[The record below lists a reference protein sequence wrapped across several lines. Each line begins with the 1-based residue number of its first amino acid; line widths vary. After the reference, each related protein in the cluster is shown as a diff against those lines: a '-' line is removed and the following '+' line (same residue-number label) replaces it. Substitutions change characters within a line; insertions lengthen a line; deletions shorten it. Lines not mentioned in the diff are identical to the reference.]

1 MADNGIPNR
10 PQQPAPTAQG
20 SLIRAEQV
28 KKLPHLREDQKA
40 QQEVFISK
48 LWDVINNSPQGSEQH
63 TKAYAKLSAISTTMM
78 QDMKKYHALKRQ
90 QQQQQQQAAA
100 QGHPQA
106 QPQMG
111 VNAQGQPFANPQ
123 SNNQMFAQLN
133 PAIQQR
139 VNEQHFYYPPQ
150 MVEGTK
156 AAEEWLREAKARFG
170 QALSRSEVAKS
181 KMREFQ
187 MSVQNRQKAG
197 NPLSANEEE
206 IYKNKLQQCQKA
218 IAESS
223 SFMEKFREQQAQF
236 QRQQPQ
242 QRFSAQPMVNQMP
255 DANEGSAAANM
266 QSAGGAQGPQGHTID
281 SALSAARESAVATQN
296 AESPT
301 GVQAQAQT
309 VQSSTPVAGQFP
321 QPSPYNNQEAHNQ
334 LSGPPRP
341 HSQQGISGMHQNQP
355 YNSQAPPS
363 ATHAHPPGLNN
374 QVKKEVREPI
384 SKTLNVAEPKQVAMP
399 ASRPTLTGGPSVGMG
414 QMSQPAIPMMPGYVL
429 ESSEDGRLLSKKKL
443 NDLVR
448 EVTGPGGEE
457 QLTPEVEEVRT
468 YIHPYILKPPP
479 SPAPF
484 LTTVTITSQAL
495 TTPHRSFSKSPTT
508 SLTISS
514 PQPVVSPKSAA
525 PTPSTSATC
534 RSSWSANT
542 TSASLVSRPTRFG
555 Q

>member
-1 MADNGIPNR
+1 MADNGIQNR

-90 QQQQQQQAAA
+90 QQQQQAA

-187 MSVQNRQKAG
+187 ISVQNRQKAG

-242 QRFSAQPMVNQMP
+242 QRFSAQPMVNQMS
-255 DANEGSAAANM
+255 DANEASVSATM

-281 SALSAARESAVATQN
+281 SALSAARED
-296 AESPT
+296 
-301 GVQAQAQT
+301 
-309 VQSSTPVAGQFP
+309 
-321 QPSPYNNQEAHNQ
+321 
-334 LSGPPRP
+334 R
-341 HSQQGISGMHQNQP
+341 
-355 YNSQAPPS
+355 
-363 ATHAHPPGLNN
+363 
-374 QVKKEVREPI
+374 K
-384 SKTLNVAEPKQVAMP
+384 
-399 ASRPTLTGGPSVGMG
+399 SV
-414 QMSQPAIPMMPGYVL
+414 V
-429 ESSEDGRLLSKKKL
+429 
-443 NDLVR
+443 
-448 EVTGPGGEE
+448 
-457 QLTPEVEEVRT
+457 
-468 YIHPYILKPPP
+468 
-479 SPAPF
+479 
-484 LTTVTITSQAL
+484 
-495 TTPHRSFSKSPTT
+495 
-508 SLTISS
+508 
-514 PQPVVSPKSAA
+514 
-525 PTPSTSATC
+525 
-534 RSSWSANT
+534 
-542 TSASLVSRPTRFG
+542 
-555 Q
+555 

>member
-1 MADNGIPNR
+1 MADNGIQNR

-48 LWDVINNSPQGSEQH
+48 LWDMINNSPQGSEQH

-90 QQQQQQQAAA
+90 QQQQQAA
-100 QGHPQA
+100 QGQPQA

-111 VNAQGQPFANPQ
+111 VNAQGQPFANPPNT
-123 SNNQMFAQLN
+123 SQMFGQLN

-218 IAESS
+218 ITESS

-236 QRQQPQ
+236 QRQQPH
-242 QRFSAQPMVNQMP
+242 QRFANQSMGNQMS
-255 DANEGSAAANM
+255 DANEASTSANM

-281 SALSAARESAVATQN
+281 SALSAARESAVKAEN
-296 AESPT
+296 APSPT
-301 GVQAQAQT
+301 GVQAQT
-309 VQSSTPVAGQFP
+309 VQTSTPVTSQFP
-321 QPSPYNNQEAHNQ
+321 QPSPYNNQDAHNQ

-341 HSQQGISGMHQNQP
+341 HSQQGIPGMHQNQP

-384 SKTLNVAEPKQVAMP
+384 SKTLNVVEPKPVVMP

-414 QMSQPAIPMMPGYVL
+414 QMAQPAIPMMPGYVL

-457 QLTPEVEEVRT
+457 QLTPEVEEVCT
-468 YIHPYILKPPP
+468 SMFILPLRSP
-479 SPAPF
+479 SH
-484 LTTVTITSQAL
+484 L
-495 TTPHRSFSKSPTT
+495 
-508 SLTISS
+508 
-514 PQPVVSPKSAA
+514 
-525 PTPSTSATC
+525 TPSRNHHHLAPPY
-534 RSSWSANT
+534 T
-542 TSASLVSRPTRFG
+542 TDTT
-555 Q
+555 

>member
-1 MADNGIPNR
+1 MADNGVQNR
-10 PQQPAPTAQG
+10 PQQPPPTPQG

-48 LWDVINNSPQGSEQH
+48 LWDMINNSPQGSEQH
-63 TKAYAKLSAISTTMM
+63 TKAYAKLSAISTTLM
-78 QDMKKYHALKRQ
+78 QDMKKFHALKRQ
-90 QQQQQQQAAA
+90 QQQTA

-106 QPQMG
+106 QPQMN
-111 VNAQGQPFANPQ
+111 VNAQGQPMNNPQ
-123 SNNQMFAQLN
+123 NNGQLFAQLN

-139 VNEQHFYYPPQ
+139 VNEHHFYYPPQ
-150 MVEGTK
+150 MVEGTR

-170 QALSRSEVAKS
+170 QALQRSEVAKT

-187 MSVQNRQKAG
+187 TSVQNRQKAG

-218 IAESS
+218 ITEAS

-242 QRFSAQPMVNQMP
+242 QRFANPPVANQADSNDASA
-255 DANEGSAAANM
+255 SANM
-266 QSAGGAQGPQGHTID
+266 QPAAGAQGPQGHTID

-296 AESPT
+296 AGSPT
-301 GVQAQAQT
+301 GVQAQT
-309 VQSSTPVAGQFP
+309 VQNSTPVTGQFP
-321 QPSPYNNQEAHNQ
+321 QPSPYNNQDAHNQ
-334 LSGPPRP
+334 LSGSARP
-341 HSQQGISGMHQNQP
+341 QSQHGVPGLHTNQS

-384 SKTLNVAEPKQVAMP
+384 SKTLNVTEPKPVTMP
-399 ASRPTLTGGPSVGMG
+399 SSRPTLTGGPSVGMG

-457 QLTPEVEEVRT
+457 QLTPEVEEVYVADITRLSS
-468 YIHPYILKPPP
+468 YL
-479 SPAPF
+479 
-484 LTTVTITSQAL
+484 LTLS
-495 TTPHRSFSKSPTT
+495 RSSCRSPTT
-508 SLTISS
+508 S
-514 PQPVVSPKSAA
+514 
-525 PTPSTSATC
+525 STT
-534 RSSWSANT
+534 
-542 TSASLVSRPTRFG
+542 
-555 Q
+555 

>member
-1 MADNGIPNR
+1 MADNGIQNR

-48 LWDVINNSPQGSEQH
+48 LWDMINNSPQGSEQH
-63 TKAYAKLSAISTTMM
+63 TKAYARLSAISTTMM

-90 QQQQQQQAAA
+90 QQQQQAT
-100 QGHPQA
+100 QGHSQA
-106 QPQMG
+106 QPQVG
-111 VNAQGQPFANPQ
+111 VNAQGQPFANPP
-123 SNNQMFAQLN
+123 NNQMFGQLN

-187 MSVQNRQKAG
+187 ISVQNRQKAG
-197 NPLSANEEE
+197 NPLSASEEE

-218 IAESS
+218 ITESS

-242 QRFSAQPMVNQMP
+242 QRFANQPMVNQMS
-255 DANEGSAAANM
+255 DSNEASASANM
-266 QSAGGAQGPQGHTID
+266 QSAGGTQGPQGHTID

-296 AESPT
+296 AGSPT
-301 GVQAQAQT
+301 GVPAQT
-309 VQSSTPVAGQFP
+309 VQSSTPVTGQFP
-321 QPSPYNNQEAHNQ
+321 QPSPYNNQDAHNQ
-334 LSGPPRP
+334 ISGPPRP
-341 HSQQGISGMHQNQP
+341 HSQQGIPGMHQNQP
-355 YNSQAPPS
+355 YNGQAPPS
-363 ATHAHPPGLNN
+363 ATHAHPPGLNT

-384 SKTLNVAEPKQVAMP
+384 SKTLNVADPKPVVMP
-399 ASRPTLTGGPSVGMG
+399 ASRPTLTGGPGVGMG
-414 QMSQPAIPMMPGYVL
+414 QMAQPAIPMMPGYVL

-457 QLTPEVEEVRT
+457 QLTPEVEEVC
-468 YIHPYILKPPP
+468 IFVFILPLT
-479 SPAPF
+479 SPN
-484 LTTVTITSQAL
+484 LTAKVTITRNPYHI
-495 TTPHRSFSKSPTT
+495 TNIPH
-508 SLTISS
+508 
-514 PQPVVSPKSAA
+514 
-525 PTPSTSATC
+525 
-534 RSSWSANT
+534 
-542 TSASLVSRPTRFG
+542 
-555 Q
+555 